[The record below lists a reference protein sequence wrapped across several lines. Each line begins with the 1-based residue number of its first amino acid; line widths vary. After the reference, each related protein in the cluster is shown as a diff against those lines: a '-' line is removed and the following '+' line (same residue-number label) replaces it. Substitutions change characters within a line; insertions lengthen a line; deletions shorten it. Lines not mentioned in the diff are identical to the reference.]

1 MDGESRRGGVPA
13 PHIVREVVICAS
25 VCSRQGKR
33 ATGGEEGDE
42 ERGKEAVEE
51 RGMKAESGE

>member
-25 VCSRQGKR
+25 ACSRRGKR
-33 ATGGEEGDE
+33 ATRGEEGDE
-42 ERGKEAVEE
+42 ERGKEVEEE
-51 RGMKAESGE
+51 RGMKADSGE